1 MSRWRSQTFLIA
13 PNDKDSHNPFLI
25 STTPADMTRQERQA
39 YIRGE
44 LKKARRERR
53 KEIQKA
59 KSRLSHRTMEDTMVT
74 TLHHGHHGDQETDE
88 CILLT
93 EEDNTK
99 RYSVQ
104 FFS

>member
-1 MSRWRSQTFLIA
+1 
-13 PNDKDSHNPFLI
+13 
-25 STTPADMTRQERQA
+25 MTRQERQA